1 MNALLLAL
9 RWDLP
14 DDKEELTEERR
25 DVYQRYRVLNIS
37 AMRPVERSLRF
48 STGSTPSM
56 GSNHGEYRG
65 VKTTSTPT
73 EFTKA
78 GTRRE

>member
-25 DVYQRYRVLNIS
+25 DAYQRYRVLNIS
-37 AMRPVERSLRF
+37 AMRPVERSLR
-48 STGSTPSM
+48 SSSGSTPSM
-56 GSNHGEYRG
+56 GSNHGEYGG

-73 EFTKA
+73 ELAKA